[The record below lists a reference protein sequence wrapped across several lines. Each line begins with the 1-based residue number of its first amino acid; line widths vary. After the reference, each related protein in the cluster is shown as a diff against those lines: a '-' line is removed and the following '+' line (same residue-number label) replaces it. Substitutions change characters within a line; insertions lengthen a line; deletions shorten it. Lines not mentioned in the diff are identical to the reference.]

1 MLALSM
7 TAVQVTM
14 DLVKLAKQRGQDSL
28 ANSLAFID
36 VSVTPRITGA
46 RLVGTSLLEVDPETF
61 ADMAPAEI
69 AIMAL
74 DGKCRAAR
82 AAAKRHAKKR

>member
-14 DLVKLAKQRGQDSL
+14 DLVKLAKQRGQDRL

-36 VSVTPRITGA
+36 VSVTPQVTGA

-61 ADMAPAEI
+61 ADRAPAEI
-69 AIMAL
+69 AMMAL
-74 DGKCRAAR
+74 DGKYKADRACRR
-82 AAAKRHAKKR
+82 AKVR